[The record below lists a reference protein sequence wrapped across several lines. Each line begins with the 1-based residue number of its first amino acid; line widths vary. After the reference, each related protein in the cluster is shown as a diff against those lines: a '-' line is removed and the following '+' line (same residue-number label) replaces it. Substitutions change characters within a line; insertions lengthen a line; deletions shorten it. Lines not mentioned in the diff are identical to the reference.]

1 MAEVQTI
8 RTLVPSNKYG
18 YGSVGIRAYGSVI
31 DNARI

>member
-8 RTLVPSNKYG
+8 RTLVYSKKYG
-18 YGSVGIRAYGSVI
+18 YESVGICAYGSVI